1 MDWPEDATQPNVVW
15 VKFDD
20 ADTWTLPGTS
30 EPGLYPI
37 IPAKKGW
44 FLDQGRKKEKML
56 QVNRTQLPLTPA
68 FCITG
73 HSSQGKTLPAVM
85 LDLHMEGK

>member
-1 MDWPEDATQPNVVW
+1 MDWPEDATRPKVVW

-20 ADTWTLPGTS
+20 AKSWTLPGTG

-37 IPAKKGW
+37 WPVKKSW
-44 FLDQGRKKEKML
+44 FLDQRRKKEKTL
-56 QVNRTQLPLTPA
+56 QVHRTQLPLTPA

-73 HSSQGKTLPAVM
+73 HS
-85 LDLHMEGK
+85 

>member
-1 MDWPEDATQPNVVW
+1 MLPLAIGMPVALTDHLDRSDKQLLRGRTGSVHSMDWPDDATQPNVVW
-15 VKFDD
+15 VKFDESD
-20 ADTWTLPGTS
+20 NWTLPGTS

-56 QVNRTQLPLTPA
+56 Q
-68 FCITG
+68 
-73 HSSQGKTLPAVM
+73 
-85 LDLHMEGK
+85 